1 VAAPRALA
9 AGLAIVAGSVGSVA
23 MLAGCG
29 DSYNAVL
36 DSRPIVLQRAEMGG
50 GLTDPGALLVTAS
63 LPDSPGQLFSML
75 VDTGT
80 ALTLLDAP
88 VATTATETAGFD
100 LIDPMP
106 PPPPGQ
112 PAPGPAVRG
121 TFRGV
126 SLLRLP
132 LQPTG
137 NGSPPLGGVLGGD
150 ILKRYSVDF
159 RLGATCIDELTKLT
173 KICSSMTFWAHL
185 GPDLGFLEDAG
196 YAVIRFSPFGGG
208 ETTAQGDAD
217 FLGERGPLVLAPTR
231 IVLRACAAPTPFTP
245 DLPTDMCCKNADA
258 ARLATGADLALV
270 LDTGVGPM
278 VLGQSAWTRVKAKMA
293 AAMMPLPAEQTGGQ
307 LLIAT
312 WPTPIEATWST
323 LPKFALVDNEIGSDL
338 DPGPCV
344 ELGRARRIEQ
354 VSYQIV
360 DGTMPDACTQPC
372 DNDPRETDKAQNSAA
387 YVELTGTIP
396 VAVIADDEPYL
407 QGLRFDVRPEG
418 PEVDGLLGA
427 GALKRA
433 RVEIDSVSSSP
444 RAVFSCELDVPR
456 TECWAAA
463 RCPRLPDAQSEHRCF
478 GLPPHRL
485 APMCAASG
493 C

>member
-1 VAAPRALA
+1 VSAARALA
-9 AGLAIVAGSVGSVA
+9 AGLAVVA
-23 MLAGCG
+23 AGCG
-29 DSYNAVL
+29 DNFSAVL
-36 DSRPIVLQRAEMGG
+36 DSQPIVLQRAEMGG
-50 GLTDPGALLVTAS
+50 GRTDLGALLVTAS
-63 LPDSPGQLFSML
+63 LPDAPGQLVPML

-80 ALTLLDAP
+80 ALTLLGAP

-106 PPPPGQ
+106 PPPPDPK

-121 TFRGV
+121 SFRGV
-126 SLLRLP
+126 SVLRLP
-132 LQPTG
+132 LQPIG
-137 NGSPPLGGVLGGD
+137 NGSPIPSAVLGGD
-150 ILKRYSVDF
+150 VLKRYSVDF
-159 RLGATCIDELTKLT
+159 RLGATCRDDPT
-173 KICSSMTFWAHL
+173 KICYSMTFWAHL

-196 YAVIRFSPFGGG
+196 YAVIRFAPFGGG

-231 IVLRACAAPTPFTP
+231 IVLRACAAPKPFTP

-258 ARLATGADLALV
+258 ARLATGADLALM

-278 VLGQSAWTRVKAKMA
+278 VLSQSAWERVKAKMA
-293 AAMMPLPAEQTGGQ
+293 ASMMPLPTEQPGGQ

-312 WPTPIEATWST
+312 WPTPIDATWSS
-323 LPKFALVDNEIGSDL
+323 LPEFALVDNEIGSDL

-354 VSYQIV
+354 VSYQTV
-360 DGTMPDACTQPC
+360 YGTMPDACTQPC
-372 DNDPRETDKAQNSAA
+372 DNDPRETDKALNSAA
-387 YVELTGTIP
+387 YVELTGDIP

-456 TECWAAA
+456 SECWAAA

>member
-1 VAAPRALA
+1 VRCARALA
-9 AGLAIVAGSVGSVA
+9 AGLAAVAGSVGSVGL
-23 MLAGCG
+23 LAGCG
-29 DSYNAVL
+29 DDYAAVL
-36 DSRPIVLQRAEMGG
+36 DSQPIVLQRAQMGG
-50 GLTDPGALLVTAS
+50 GRTDLGALLVTAS
-63 LPDSPGQLFSML
+63 LPDSVSPTFPML

-80 ALTLLDAP
+80 ALTLLGAP
-88 VATTATETAGFD
+88 VATTATEKAGFD

-106 PPPPGQ
+106 PPLPSGAVPD
-112 PAPGPAVRG
+112 PAVRG

-132 LQPTG
+132 LQPIG
-137 NGSPPLGGVLGGD
+137 DGSQTPGAILGGD

-159 RLGATCIDELTKLT
+159 RLGATCIDATTKMPT
-173 KICSSMTFWAHL
+173 ICSSMTFWAHL

-196 YAVIRFSPFGGG
+196 YAVLRFSPFGGG

-231 IVLRACAAPTPFTP
+231 IVLRACAAPAPFTP
-245 DLPTDMCCKNADA
+245 DLPTEMCCKNADA
-258 ARLATGADLALV
+258 ARLATGADLALL

-278 VLGQSAWTRVKAKMA
+278 VLSQSAWARVKAKMTA
-293 AAMMPLPAEQTGGQ
+293 TMMALPPEQPGGQ

-312 WPTPIEATWST
+312 WPTPIEATWSS
-323 LPKFALVDNEIGSDL
+323 LPKFALVDNEAGSDL

-354 VSYQIV
+354 VSYQV
-360 DGTMPDACTQPC
+360 VNGTMPDACTQPC

-387 YVELTGTIP
+387 YLELTGDVA
-396 VAVIADDEPYL
+396 VAVIRDDEPYL

-427 GALKRA
+427 GALGRA
-433 RVEIDSVSSSP
+433 RVELDSINSAP
-444 RAVFSCELDVPR
+444 RAVFSCEVDVPR
-456 TECWAAA
+456 DKCWAAA
-463 RCPRLPDAQSEHRCF
+463 RCPRLPDSVSEHRCF

-485 APMCAASG
+485 APMCAPSG